1 MKSSIYRHSVATQA
15 VLCKTNSSSKHLSDL
30 SSIKARCFAV
40 QNEQMEQ
47 YEMRAW
53 IFFLVC
59 FCHFLKATLSIVS
72 TNGRTGSAWEGTVFW
87 MWMATTELSSY
98 W

>member
-40 QNEQMEQ
+40 QNEQMGQ

-53 IFFLVC
+53 IFFFGLFLSLPQSHSKYC
-59 FCHFLKATLSIVS
+59 FHQWQDWERM
-72 TNGRTGSAWEGTVFW
+72 GRHSVLDVVGHH
-87 MWMATTELSSY
+87 
-98 W
+98 